1 MFSPRFSI
9 VMDAKLL
16 VVAGDT
22 DCKEVRLK
30 IPTVI
35 GRSREVDLV
44 IAHPLVSRR
53 HCEITATDDGQLQ
66 VHDLGSLNGTFVGQD
81 RVEEAVL
88 KPGALLTVG
97 AVTFRAVYGDYDEEA
112 DDVEFSPIDETPE
125 QSSAMV
131 DTQTTTDTRAN
142 NHQKKTGANK
152 DRTVSDEKS
161 STEPVGSKSS
171 GSDDDD
177 DFDFDWLEEDD
188 E

>member
-1 MFSPRFSI
+1 
-9 VMDAKLL
+9 MDAKLL

-53 HCEITATDDGQLQ
+53 HCEITATDSGQLQ
-66 VHDLGSLNGTFVGQD
+66 VRDLGSLNGTFVGQD

-88 KPGALLTVG
+88 NPGALLTVG
-97 AVTFRAVYGDYDEEA
+97 AVTFRAVYGDYNEEA
-112 DDVEFSPIDETPE
+112 DEVEFSPIDETPE
-125 QSSAMV
+125 QSSATF
-131 DTQTTTDTRAN
+131 DTQTTSETQAN
-142 NHQKKTGANK
+142 NRQRNAGAAN
-152 DRTVSDEKS
+152 DSAASSTE

-177 DFDFDWLEEDD
+177 DFDFDWLEED
-188 E
+188 EE